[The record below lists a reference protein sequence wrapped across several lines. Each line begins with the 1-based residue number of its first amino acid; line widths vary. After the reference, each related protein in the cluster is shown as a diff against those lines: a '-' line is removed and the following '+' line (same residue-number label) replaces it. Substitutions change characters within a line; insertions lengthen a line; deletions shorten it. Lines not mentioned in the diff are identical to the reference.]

1 MLNHSNLVYELREEI
16 AKLKRFEKEAKDS
29 RENEARALTEVQ
41 RLRDALKRA
50 QGAIEDLEAQ
60 HTVMLDERL
69 IFEVFEFVSKA
80 GWFAR
85 KALAA
90 NAGTPICNWDGS
102 DIDVLHDILH
112 ELASA
117 GNRVDTAMQG
127 FGDDRL
133 ERMANEWV

>member
-1 MLNHSNLVYELREEI
+1 MLNHSNLVHELREEI
-16 AKLKRFEKEAKDS
+16 AKLKRLEKEAKDS
-29 RENEARALTEVQ
+29 RENEAKALTEVQ

-50 QGAIEDLEAQ
+50 QGAIEELGSQ
-60 HTVMLDERL
+60 HAVMRDERL
-69 IFEVFEFVSKA
+69 VCEVFEFVSKA

-90 NAGTPICNWDGS
+90 NAGAPFSIWDGS
-102 DIDVLHDILH
+102 DIDVVRDILH

-117 GNRVDTAMQG
+117 GNRVDTAMQS
-127 FGDDRL
+127 FGDDKL